1 MQHSNT
7 AGCILLK
14 FYIKPQ
20 HTANVYNLLYVVSY
34 RNSTS
39 NHNTLR
45 RFLPAI
51 RVVSYRNSTSNHN
64 IWTDKTDQEML
75 YLIEIL
81 HQTTTANVYNLLY
94 IPLYLI
100 EILHQTTTGPRSA
113 FAPALLYLIE
123 ILHQTTT
130 DDDHARRVYALY
142 LIEILHQT
150 TTCSYQLRKWTSC
163 ILSKF
168 YIKPQ
173 HRERRG
179 YADRVVSYR
188 NSTSNHNSRS
198 VLPIKPPVVSYR
210 NSTSNHNRG
219 FCHRA
224 DHEVVSYRNS
234 TSNHNIVHTMG
245 RNTALYLIE
254 ILHQTT
260 TTTKNKL

>member
-100 EILHQTTTGPRSA
+100 EILHQTTTANVYNLLYIP
-113 FAPALLYLIE
+113 LYLIE

-130 DDDHARRVYALY
+130 KVFFIY
-142 LIEILHQT
+142 LW
-150 TTCSYQLRKWTSC
+150 CK
-163 ILSKF
+163 
-168 YIKPQ
+168 
-173 HRERRG
+173 
-179 YADRVVSYR
+179 
-188 NSTSNHNSRS
+188 NSTSYHNKAICRRFSTYCLR
-198 VLPIKPPVVSYR
+198 VL
-210 NSTSNHNRG
+210 RG
-219 FCHRA
+219 DFFYI
-224 DHEVVSYRNS
+224 S
-234 TSNHNIVHTMG
+234 
-245 RNTALYLIE
+245 
-254 ILHQTT
+254 
-260 TTTKNKL
+260 